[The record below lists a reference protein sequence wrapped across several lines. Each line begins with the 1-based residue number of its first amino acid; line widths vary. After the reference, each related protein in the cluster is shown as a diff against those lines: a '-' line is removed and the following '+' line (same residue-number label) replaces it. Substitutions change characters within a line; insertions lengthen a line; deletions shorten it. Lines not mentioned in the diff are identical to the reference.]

1 MMIVSA
7 RMMSGTI
14 FTFELDNVFFIY
26 KVKKLKY
33 LLSRELRQL
42 PSNIIIYKD
51 QEQIDDSDI
60 LKGEEY
66 TIFVNN

>member
-1 MMIVSA
+1 MIVSA